1 HGQRVTELMK
11 QSQYSP
17 LSVAEMGLVLFAAN
31 EGFLTDV
38 ELNKVVAFE
47 KALISYANSEQG
59 ELLAKI
65 NEKGDY
71 NDEIAAQLKATI
83 EKFKSTQ
90 TW

>member
-1 HGQRVTELMK
+1 MK

-17 LSVAEMGLVLFAAN
+17 LSVAEMALVLFAAN
-31 EGFLTDV
+31 EGFLKDV

-47 KALISYANSEQG
+47 RALLSYANSENAA
-59 ELLAKI
+59 LLAKI

-71 NDEIAAQLKATI
+71 NDDIAAQLKAAI
-83 EKFKSTQ
+83 QKFKATQ